1 MNFLKKHRVLVVI
14 LIGLVYFAG
23 VAAVLYPIVSNMLS
37 LTTAK
42 TEISAY
48 DKMVEDMDE
57 AELNNMLENAEKY
70 NNDIANGNYHN
81 GYETALNEYGGIICY
96 VEIPSINVYL
106 PVYYGTSNDVLAKG
120 CGFLENTSFPIGGT
134 STHSVI
140 SGHTGL
146 PTADM
151 FTNLDR
157 LVIGDTFYI
166 HILGKVLAYEVD
178 NIEAVMPDRVDLLD
192 VVEGRDYIT
201 LLTCTPY
208 GINDKRLLVR
218 GKRIEYYEPEAVQA
232 AVVTANNDSAD
243 EGLSDEIV
251 HELIKISLI
260 VILSVA
266 VFAAACIWLW
276 MTEKKFRT
284 IAAAAEKT
292 DDDPE
297 DDHGEEKE

>member
-1 MNFLKKHRVLVVI
+1 M
-14 LIGLVYFAG
+14 
-23 VAAVLYPIVSNMLS
+23 
-37 LTTAK
+37 
-42 TEISAY
+42 
-48 DKMVEDMDE
+48 
-57 AELNNMLENAEKY
+57 
-70 NNDIANGNYHN
+70 
-81 GYETALNEYGGIICY
+81 
-96 VEIPSINVYL
+96 
-106 PVYYGTSNDVLAKG
+106 
-120 CGFLENTSFPIGGT
+120 
-134 STHSVI
+134 
-140 SGHTGL
+140 
-146 PTADM
+146 
-151 FTNLDR
+151 
-157 LVIGDTFYI
+157 IGDTFYI

-266 VFAAACIWLW
+266 VFVAACIWLW